1 MTLPLFESEMG
12 SLSDGD
18 EQELSRVTVLV
29 GRLLIDVGVPSRV
42 ITSAVANDVIE
53 LANDQLPAR
62 TGLGTPSIML
72 KAGGRSRASRPP

>member
-1 MTLPLFESEMG
+1 MLLLFESEMG

-53 LANDQLPAR
+53 LANDQLPDR
-62 TGLGTPSIML
+62 TRDRL
-72 KAGGRSRASRPP
+72 R

>member
-1 MTLPLFESEMG
+1 MTLPLSESEMG

-53 LANDQLPAR
+53 LANDQLPDR
-62 TGLGTPSIML
+62 TRDRL
-72 KAGGRSRASRPP
+72 R

>member
-1 MTLPLFESEMG
+1 MTLLLFESEMG
-12 SLSDGD
+12 SLSDDD

-53 LANDQLPAR
+53 LANDQLPDR
-62 TGLGTPSIML
+62 TRDRL
-72 KAGGRSRASRPP
+72 R